1 MLRALAEMQIV
12 PKTFRE
18 RQKMKEV
25 QQVAIRMHRIDP
37 RASVKNPLEDK
48 KGGWLLEEFVAMA
61 ATYKE

>member
-1 MLRALAEMQIV
+1 MRALAEMQIV

-25 QQVAIRMHRIDP
+25 QQVAIKMHRKEDP
-37 RASVKNPLEDK
+37 KGVKNPLEDK